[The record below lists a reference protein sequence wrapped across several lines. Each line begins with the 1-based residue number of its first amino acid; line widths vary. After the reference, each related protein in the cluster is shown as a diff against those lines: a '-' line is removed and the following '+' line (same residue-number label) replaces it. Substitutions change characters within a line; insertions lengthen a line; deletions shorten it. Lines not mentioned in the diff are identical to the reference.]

1 MVLLV
6 GLWSQL
12 ERFFVFFPTA
22 EVRYTP
28 EDVGLAYEEVFFP
41 TPDGHRLHGWYIPGD
56 SDTTLLWF
64 HGNGGNIGH
73 RVEELALVHARLGT
87 NVFIFDYRGYGNSEG
102 SPSER
107 RIYRDAQAALEY
119 LQTRPEPASATGPG
133 QIVYFGRSLGAAVA
147 IELAGDQ
154 PTAGLVL
161 VAPFASLGDMARI
174 AYPYLP
180 LKWLLGNRYNSLA
193 RISQLHQPVLLMHG
207 DQDEIVPLSQG
218 KKLLE
223 AANPP
228 KKFQVLPGAG
238 HNDTYSAA
246 GDIYWHALS
255 EFLGSLAAPTSR

>member
-1 MVLLV
+1 MLLV

-28 EDVGLAYEEVFFP
+28 GDVGLAYEDVYFP
-41 TPDGHRLHGWYIPGD
+41 TSDGHRLHGWYIPGA
-56 SDTTLLWF
+56 TGATLLWF

-73 RVEELALVHARLGT
+73 RVEELALVHARLGV

-107 RIYRDAQAALEY
+107 AIYRDARAALAY
-119 LQTRPEPASATGPG
+119 LQTRPELAPE

-147 IELAGDQ
+147 IELAGDH
-154 PTAGLVL
+154 PPAGLVL

-174 AYPYLP
+174 AYSYLP
-180 LKWLLGNRYNSLA
+180 LSWLLGNRYDSVA
-193 RISQLHQPVLLMHG
+193 RISQLHQPVLILHG
-207 DQDEIVPLSQG
+207 DQDEIVPRSQAE
-218 KKLLE
+218 KLLK

-228 KKFQVLPGAG
+228 KSFQVLPGAG

-246 GDIYWHALS
+246 GDIYWPALS
-255 EFLGSLAAPTSR
+255 EFLENLAAP